1 MTVIA
6 DAVIVSVIVGVVVVV
21 ATNLSIELDA
31 VTVAVVV
38 TVTGVGVTV
47 IMDVT
52 TFGPPK
58 RLKPLSTV
66 IVLVEVTN
74 LVSVTIAPL

>member
-6 DAVIVSVIVGVVVVV
+6 DAVIVTVGVVVVV
-21 ATNLSIELDA
+21 AIELDA
-31 VTVAVVV
+31 VTVAVAV

-58 RLKPLSTV
+58 RLKPPSTV

-74 LVSVTIAPL
+74 FVSVTKAPL